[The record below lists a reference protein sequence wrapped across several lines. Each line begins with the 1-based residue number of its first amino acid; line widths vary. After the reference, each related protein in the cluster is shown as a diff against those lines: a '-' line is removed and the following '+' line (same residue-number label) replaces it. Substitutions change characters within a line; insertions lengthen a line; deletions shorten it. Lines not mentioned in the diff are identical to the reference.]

1 MSTSTSTNIL
11 KTARIA
17 VLGYGSQGRAHALN
31 LRDSGLDVVVGLR
44 PGGPS
49 WQRAQAEGFA
59 VVEPANAVRGA
70 DLVAVLTPDMVQ
82 PRLYTEV
89 IAPNIKAGAALLF
102 AHGFNVHFK
111 QITPRADID
120 VILVAPKGPGA
131 LVRSEYERGRG
142 VPCIWAVHQD
152 VSGHAEAK
160 TKGYADGIGGGRA
173 MIIETDFKEETETDL
188 FGEQAVLCGGASE
201 LVIKGFET
209 LVEAGYQPEIAY
221 YEVMHELKLIV
232 DLFYEGGLKRML
244 EFVSETA
251 QYGDYV
257 SGPRVV
263 DAGTKARMKEV
274 LNDIQD
280 GTFARNWTAEYAAG
294 LPNYKRLKQADLDH
308 PIEVVGA
315 KLRAQMPWLQSARA
329 GGGDSHPAEEDGLT
343 LFRLLPLLAGGG
355 REGGRPS
362 LRRDQEQPHP
372 NPSPACR
379 RREQSTHASLRAE
392 DGRLHNSQGNP
403 VCECATTENRTRY
416 ASPRARRSAHERCGR
431 DRAGIRR

>member
-1 MSTSTSTNIL
+1 MSTNDTSNTL
-11 KTARIA
+11 AHARIA

-44 PGGPS
+44 PGGPT
-49 WQRAQAEGFA
+49 WKRAEADGFA

-82 PRLYTEV
+82 PTLYKEA
-89 IAPNIKAGAALLF
+89 IEPNIKPGAALLF

-142 VPCIWAVHQD
+142 VPALFAVHQD

-160 TKGYADGIGGGRA
+160 AKGYADGIGGGRA
-173 MIIETDFKEETETDL
+173 LLIETDFKEETETDL

-209 LVEAGYQPEIAY
+209 LVEAGYKPEIAY

-232 DLFYEGGLKRML
+232 DLFYEGGLTKML
-244 EFVSETA
+244 QFVSETA

-263 DAGTKARMKEV
+263 DAGTKARMKDI
-274 LNDIQD
+274 LTDIQD

-308 PIEVVGA
+308 PIEKVGA
-315 KLRAQMPWLQSARA
+315 QLRARMPWLQPSVAKTEA
-329 GGGDSHPAEEDGLT
+329 A
-343 LFRLLPLLAGGG
+343 PLKKVG
-355 REGGRPS
+355 
-362 LRRDQEQPHP
+362 
-372 NPSPACR
+372 
-379 RREQSTHASLRAE
+379 
-392 DGRLHNSQGNP
+392 
-403 VCECATTENRTRY
+403 
-416 ASPRARRSAHERCGR
+416 
-431 DRAGIRR
+431 